1 MMLARLAHLWK
12 ARKTERSASQVLAR
26 SLVRAAPFALLIDSR
41 KTERGASQF
50 PARLAVRAAPFA
62 LLTLIA
68 SMTHLAVA
76 QSLDYESYKKT
87 VEPIFVKKRVG
98 HARCVACHS
107 ASNNAFRLQPLAE
120 GGSWT
125 EEQSRRNFESVSKLV
140 NAANPKASL
149 LLKHPLAHEA
159 GGDEF
164 HSGGRQFLSKD
175 DPDWK
180 AIAVWAGVT
189 E

>member
-1 MMLARLAHLWK
+1 MLTTLAR
-12 ARKTERSASQVLAR
+12 
-26 SLVRAAPFALLIDSR
+26 
-41 KTERGASQF
+41 
-50 PARLAVRAAPFA
+50 FA

-68 SMTHLAVA
+68 SASHLAFA
-76 QSLDYESYKKT
+76 QSLDFETYKTT
-87 VEPIFVKKRVG
+87 VEPIFAKKRAG

-107 ASNNAFRLQPLAE
+107 ASNNAFKLQPLAE
-120 GGSWT
+120 GATWT

-140 NAANPKASL
+140 NASNPQASRL
-149 LLKHPLAHEA
+149 LMHPLAHEA

-180 AIAVWAGVT
+180 ALAAWAAT
-189 E
+189 SK

>member
-1 MMLARLAHLWK
+1 MMLARLAI
-12 ARKTERSASQVLAR
+12 LA
-26 SLVRAAPFALLIDSR
+26 
-41 KTERGASQF
+41 TM
-50 PARLAVRAAPFA
+50 
-62 LLTLIA
+62 A
-68 SMTHLAVA
+68 SMTHLATA
-76 QSLDYESYKKT
+76 QSLDYETYKRT
-87 VEPIFVKKRVG
+87 VEPIFAKKRPG

-120 GGSWT
+120 GGTWT

-140 NAANPKASL
+140 NAANPQASKL
-149 LLKHPLAHEA
+149 LIHPLAHEA

-164 HSGGRQFLSKD
+164 HSGGRQFLSRD

-180 AIAVWAGVT
+180 AIAAWIGAT

>member
-1 MMLARLAHLWK
+1 MTFARLA
-12 ARKTERSASQVLAR
+12 
-26 SLVRAAPFALLIDSR
+26 
-41 KTERGASQF
+41 
-50 PARLAVRAAPFA
+50 
-62 LLTLIA
+62 LLTVVT
-68 SMTHLAVA
+68 SVTHLAIG
-76 QSLDYESYKKT
+76 QSLDYETYKKS
-87 VEPIFVKKRVG
+87 VEPVFVKKRAG

-107 ASNNAFRLQPLAE
+107 AANNAFRLQPLPE
-120 GGSWT
+120 GTTWT
-125 EEQSRRNFESVSKLV
+125 DEQSRRNFEIVLKLV
-140 NAANPKASL
+140 NTAHPQASM

-180 AIAVWAGVT
+180 AMAAWAGVT

>member
-1 MMLARLAHLWK
+1 MTFTRL
-12 ARKTERSASQVLAR
+12 VL
-26 SLVRAAPFALLIDSR
+26 L
-41 KTERGASQF
+41 
-50 PARLAVRAAPFA
+50 A
-62 LLTLIA
+62 LLT
-68 SMTHLAVA
+68 SMAHLAMA
-76 QSLDYESYKKT
+76 QTLDYETYKKT
-87 VEPIFVKKRVG
+87 VEPIFAKKRTG

-120 GGSWT
+120 GSTWT
-125 EEQSRRNFESVSKLV
+125 DEQSRRNFESVSKLV
-140 NAANPKASL
+140 NPANPQASKL
-149 LLKHPLAHEA
+149 LMHPLAHEA

-180 AIAVWAGVT
+180 AIAAWAGIA

>member
-1 MMLARLAHLWK
+1 MTFARFAIL
-12 ARKTERSASQVLAR
+12 TVVAS
-26 SLVRAAPFALLIDSR
+26 
-41 KTERGASQF
+41 
-50 PARLAVRAAPFA
+50 
-62 LLTLIA
+62 
-68 SMTHLAVA
+68 VA
-76 QSLDYESYKKT
+76 QLAIAQTLDYEVFKTT
-87 VEPIFVKKRVG
+87 VEPVFAKKRPG

-107 ASNNAFRLQPLAE
+107 AANNAFKLQPLAE
-120 GGSWT
+120 GATWT

-140 NAANPKASL
+140 NKTNPKASL
-149 LLKHPLAHEA
+149 ILMHPLAHEA

-180 AIAVWAGVT
+180 AIAAWIGVT

>member
-1 MMLARLAHLWK
+1 MTFARLAI
-12 ARKTERSASQVLAR
+12 
-26 SLVRAAPFALLIDSR
+26 LLF
-41 KTERGASQF
+41 TG
-50 PARLAVRAAPFA
+50 
-62 LLTLIA
+62 LT
-68 SMTHLAVA
+68 THLAVA
-76 QSLDYESYKKT
+76 QSLDFETYKTT
-87 VEPIFVKKRVG
+87 VEPIFAKKRPG

-120 GGSWT
+120 GGAWT
-125 EEQSRRNFESVSKLV
+125 EEQSRRNFDSVSKLV
-140 NAANPKASL
+140 NPSKPQMSRL
-149 LLKHPLAHEA
+149 LMHPLAHEA

-180 AIAVWAGVT
+180 AIAAWIGVT

>member
-1 MMLARLAHLWK
+1 MTFARLA
-12 ARKTERSASQVLAR
+12 LAGVIT
-26 SLVRAAPFALLIDSR
+26 LAA
-41 KTERGASQF
+41 Q
-50 PARLAVRAAPFA
+50 LA
-62 LLTLIA
+62 
-68 SMTHLAVA
+68 MG
-76 QSLDYESYKKT
+76 QSLDYETYKKS
-87 VEPIFVKKRVG
+87 VEPIFAKKRAG

-120 GGSWT
+120 GASWT
-125 EEQSRRNFESVSKLV
+125 DEQSRRNFASVSKLV
-140 NAANPKASL
+140 NQANPQKSL
-149 LLKHPLAHEA
+149 ILMHPLAHEA

-180 AIAVWAGVT
+180 AIAVWVGVS

>member
-1 MMLARLAHLWK
+1 MTFARLAIL
-12 ARKTERSASQVLAR
+12 LAIA
-26 SLVRAAPFALLIDSR
+26 AAP
-41 KTERGASQF
+41 
-50 PARLAVRAAPFA
+50 
-62 LLTLIA
+62 
-68 SMTHLAVA
+68 HLAVG
-76 QSLDYESYKKT
+76 QSLDYETYKKS
-87 VEPIFVKKRVG
+87 VEPIFAKKRMG

-120 GGSWT
+120 GSAWT
-125 EEQSRRNFESVSKLV
+125 DEQSRRNFESCTRLV
-140 NAANPKASL
+140 NAKNPAASM
-149 LLKHPLAHEA
+149 LLKHPLAKEA

-180 AIAVWAGVT
+180 AIAAWAGVA

>member
-1 MMLARLAHLWK
+1 MMFARLAI
-12 ARKTERSASQVLAR
+12 LA
-26 SLVRAAPFALLIDSR
+26 
-41 KTERGASQF
+41 
-50 PARLAVRAAPFA
+50 
-62 LLTLIA
+62 LTA
-68 SMTHLAVA
+68 SMAHLAMA
-76 QSLDYESYKKT
+76 QSLDYETYKKT
-87 VEPIFVKKRVG
+87 VEPIFVKKRTG

-120 GGSWT
+120 GSTWT
-125 EEQSRRNFESVSKLV
+125 AEQSHRNFESVVILVNKSNPQASKL
-140 NAANPKASL
+140 L
-149 LLKHPLAHEA
+149 MHPLAHEA

-180 AIAVWAGVT
+180 VIAAWAGA

>member
-1 MMLARLAHLWK
+1 MTLARLAL
-12 ARKTERSASQVLAR
+12 
-26 SLVRAAPFALLIDSR
+26 LVVITS
-41 KTERGASQF
+41 
-50 PARLAVRAAPFA
+50 V
-62 LLTLIA
+62 
-68 SMTHLAVA
+68 THLAVG
-76 QSLDYESYKKT
+76 QTLDYEVYKKT
-87 VEPIFVKKRVG
+87 VEPIFAKKRVG

-120 GGSWT
+120 GSNWT

-140 NAANPKASL
+140 NPANPQASKL
-149 LLKHPLAHEA
+149 LMHPLAHEA

-180 AIAVWAGVT
+180 AIASWIGA

>member
-1 MMLARLAHLWK
+1 MMLARLAI
-12 ARKTERSASQVLAR
+12 LA
-26 SLVRAAPFALLIDSR
+26 
-41 KTERGASQF
+41 T
-50 PARLAVRAAPFA
+50 
-62 LLTLIA
+62 IA
-68 SMTHLAVA
+68 SMTHLATA
-76 QSLDYESYKKT
+76 QSLDYETYKKT
-87 VEPIFVKKRVG
+87 VEPIFAKKRPG

-140 NAANPKASL
+140 NAANPQASKL
-149 LLKHPLAHEA
+149 LIHPLAHEA

-164 HSGGRQFLSKD
+164 HSGGRQFLSRD

-180 AIAVWAGVT
+180 AIAVWIGVP
-189 E
+189 

>member
-1 MMLARLAHLWK
+1 MTFARLTLFAAAIALV
-12 ARKTERSASQVLAR
+12 APLA
-26 SLVRAAPFALLIDSR
+26 
-41 KTERGASQF
+41 
-50 PARLAVRAAPFA
+50 
-62 LLTLIA
+62 
-68 SMTHLAVA
+68 MA
-76 QSLDYESYKKT
+76 QSLDYETYKKT

-120 GGSWT
+120 GSTWT
-125 EEQSRRNFESVSKLV
+125 EEQSRRNFESVVILVNKSNPLASKL
-140 NAANPKASL
+140 L
-149 LLKHPLAHEA
+149 MHPLAKEG

-180 AIAVWAGVT
+180 AIAAWIGVA
-189 E
+189 ER

>member
-1 MMLARLAHLWK
+1 MQMTFTRL
-12 ARKTERSASQVLAR
+12 VL
-26 SLVRAAPFALLIDSR
+26 L
-41 KTERGASQF
+41 
-50 PARLAVRAAPFA
+50 A
-62 LLTLIA
+62 LLT
-68 SMTHLAVA
+68 SMAQLAMA
-76 QSLDYESYKKT
+76 QTLDYETYKKT
-87 VEPIFVKKRVG
+87 VEPIFTKKRVG

-120 GGSWT
+120 GSTWT
-125 EEQSRRNFESVSKLV
+125 DEQSRRNFESVSKLV
-140 NAANPKASL
+140 NPANPQASKL
-149 LLKHPLAHEA
+149 LMHPLAHEA

-180 AIAVWAGVT
+180 AIAAWAGIA